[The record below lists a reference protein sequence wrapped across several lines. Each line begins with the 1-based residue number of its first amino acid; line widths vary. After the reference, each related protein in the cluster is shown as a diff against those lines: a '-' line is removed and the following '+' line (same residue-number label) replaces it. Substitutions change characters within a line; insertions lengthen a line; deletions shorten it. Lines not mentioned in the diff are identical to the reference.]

1 MRFLKLHLI
10 ELAMAVLFVILVV
23 CFFEGRNGN
32 PEVSKDMSYN
42 QEWICTGAGET
53 REYQILPEGIEVP
66 EGEEE
71 MLVLKKK
78 LDDQILS
85 INSVGFYTSHQEVA
99 AFVDGKQ
106 VYEKKVVGHI
116 KSKTPGNCWNF
127 IQMQEEY
134 AGKTLEIRLRNC
146 YDYGNIKIPEFTY
159 GPQSGIVVK
168 ELSEKALSLL
178 VGISMLV
185 LGLLLVISWFAI
197 GEKMHFHEGIKWLGF
212 FTIHFAVWSTM
223 ETQVPALMLGR
234 ELLCNHVTFM
244 SLKLMVLPIVC
255 FIQVV
260 YQVKGS
266 RFWNTLAWLG
276 LLDFIAS
283 FALQFLGLLDYR
295 ETIWVTHLLGITV
308 ILAALIHGGRILIER
323 KNQIFNVKKRKIF
336 MNIFSISIVG
346 GCMLMDALNYYYRF
360 YEDVATFSRIGC
372 LIFILILTVQFLK
385 DSIDLIEVG
394 KQAETIKEEAE
405 MDGLTMLKN
414 RRTFEMDLHQIPK
427 GKYKKYGIVMFDLN
441 NLKRMNDLHGHGM
454 GDYYIIVG
462 SEIIQD
468 VFGEFGEIYRIG
480 GDEFCLV
487 SEQITQQIYQKK
499 AADMCQWLENLE
511 GIRVKELMQ
520 IASGFAMF
528 DQNLDGSLQD
538 TMGRADKQMYDCKRK
553 QKEQKIETG
562 GI

>member
-23 CFFEGRNGN
+23 CFFGGRDGSQEVNGG
-32 PEVSKDMSYN
+32 VSYSQN
-42 QEWICTGAGET
+42 WTCTAAGET
-53 REYQILPEGIEVP
+53 REYQTLPERIEVP

-71 MLVLKKK
+71 ILILKKE
-78 LDDQILS
+78 LDDHIIS
-85 INSVGFYTSHQEVA
+85 INSVGFYTSHQEVE
-99 AFVDGKQ
+99 AFIEGKQ
-106 VYEKKVVGHI
+106 VYEKKAADYI
-116 KSKTPGNCWNF
+116 RSKTPGNCWNF

-134 AGKTLEIRLRNC
+134 GGKTLEIRLRNC

-159 GPQSGIVVK
+159 GPQSSIVV
-168 ELSEKALSLL
+168 EQLSEKALSLL

-234 ELLCNHVTFM
+234 ELLCNRVTFM

-266 RFWNTLAWLG
+266 RLWNTLAWLG

-308 ILAALIHGGRILIER
+308 ILAALANGGKILIER
-323 KNQIFNVKKRKIF
+323 KNQIFNVKKRKVF
-336 MNIFSISIVG
+336 MNILSISIVG
-346 GCMLMDALNYYYRF
+346 GCMLMDALNYYHRF

-394 KQAETIKEEAE
+394 KQVETIKEEAE

-414 RRTFEMDLHQIPK
+414 RRTFEMDLHRIPQE
-427 GKYKKYGIVMFDLN
+427 KYRKYGIAMFDLN

-480 GDEFCLV
+480 GDEFCLI
-487 SEQITQQIYQKK
+487 SDHITQEIYQEK
-499 AADMCQWLENLE
+499 AEYMCDWLAHLE
-511 GIRVKELMQ
+511 GIRVKELME

-528 DQNLDGSLQD
+528 DQNLDGNLQD
-538 TMGRADKQMYDCKRK
+538 TMGRADKQMYYCKRK
-553 QKEQKIETG
+553 QKEQKT
-562 GI
+562 